1 MKAPTWDVVQRL
13 ALTAF
18 LCVLVAS
25 PVHAEIAT
33 EQLVLKSGPA
43 TIKGSVQ
50 GDETIDYRFDA
61 QAGQTLKV
69 ALKTTNGAN
78 NFNVLREG
86 NDAAIF
92 IGNIDGASFEG
103 KLPETGAYLIRVY
116 LMRSAARRTEKA
128 DFTLTAEL
136 SSGPDQIAS
145 IPNFADGLT
154 GGPDVWEVVS
164 SASVTDRMLRNEP
177 STDARGIINLAAGTK
192 LKNRG
197 CRMNGGM
204 KWCEVEEEAGAKLR
218 GWISGAALIEAAD
231 TVGVPLPTKFD
242 ASAQVRCSAGTPPS
256 LSLPPLDQMCEVR
269 VVRRSDEVELWLLKP
284 GTTSAGRFLSFS
296 TGTFKSD
303 DDSEVTW
310 LRSDDNWVISV
321 KGNEFYFFPDALL
334 TGG

>member
-1 MKAPTWDVVQRL
+1 MKAPAWDAIQRL
-13 ALTAF
+13 VLTAF

-25 PVHAEIAT
+25 PVHANMAT
-33 EQLVLKSGPA
+33 EPIVLKNGPA
-43 TIKGSVQ
+43 TIKGSIK

-69 ALKTTNGAN
+69 VLKTTNGAN

-86 NDAAIF
+86 NGAAIF
-92 IGNIDGASFEG
+92 IGNVDGASFEG

-116 LMRSAARRTEKA
+116 LMRSAARRAEKA

-136 SSGPDQIAS
+136 STAPDQIAS

-154 GGPDVWEVVS
+154 GGPDVWEVAS
-164 SASVTDRMLRNEP
+164 SASVNDRMLRNEP
-177 STDARGIINLAAGTK
+177 RTDARGIVTLAAGAK

-197 CRMNGGM
+197 CRMNGGV

-218 GWISGAALIEAAD
+218 GWIPGAALIEAAE
-231 TVGVPLPTKFD
+231 TVAVPLPTKFV
-242 ASAQVRCSAGTPPS
+242 ASAQVRCSAGTPPA
-256 LSLPPLDQMCEVR
+256 LSLPPLDQTCEIR

-296 TGTFKSD
+296 QGAFKSD

-321 KGNEFYFFPDALL
+321 KGDEFYFFPDALL

>member
-1 MKAPTWDVVQRL
+1 MKAQAWDAVQRL
-13 ALTAF
+13 VHTAF

-25 PVHAEIAT
+25 PVHADIAT
-33 EQLVLKSGPA
+33 KQIVLKNGPA
-43 TIKGSVQ
+43 TIKGSVN
-50 GDETIDYRFDA
+50 GDEIIDYRFDA
-61 QAGQTLKV
+61 QAGQTLK
-69 ALKTTNGAN
+69 AGLKTTNGAN

-92 IGNIDGASFEG
+92 IGNVDGASFEG
-103 KLPETGAYLIRVY
+103 MLQETGAYLIRVY
-116 LMRSAARRTEKA
+116 LMRSAARRAEKA

-136 SSGPDQIAS
+136 LSAPGQIAS

-154 GGPDVWEVVS
+154 GGPDVWEVAS
-164 SASVTDRMLRNEP
+164 SASVNDRMLRNEP
-177 STDARGIINLAAGTK
+177 RTDARGIINLAAGVK

-197 CRMNGGM
+197 CRMNGGI

-218 GWISGAALIEAAD
+218 GWITGAALIEAAE
-231 TVGVPLPTKFD
+231 TVAVALPTKFD

-256 LSLPPLDQMCEVR
+256 LSLPPLDQTCEVR
-269 VVRRSDEVELWLLKP
+269 VIRRSDDVELWLLKP
-284 GTTSAGRFLSFS
+284 SKTSEGRFLSFS
-296 TGTFKSD
+296 KGTFKSD

-321 KGNEFYFFPDALL
+321 EGNEFYFFPDALL